1 MSLPRIP
8 DLKEI
13 NAMSTSISSAVKG
26 LHLNLDRAGDWVA
39 PLVLRVFLAW
49 EFLESGLEKF
59 NGQNWFADIQ
69 QRFPFPFDHIP
80 ATLNWELS
88 MWAELIFSMTLL
100 LGLGTRFSALSLMVV
115 TLVATAAIHWPA
127 DWHTL
132 SELAQ
137 GYAISNKGYG
147 NFKLPLI
154 YLVAFTPLLLSGGG
168 KLSIDALLARF
179 IWRR

>member
-1 MSLPRIP
+1 
-8 DLKEI
+8 
-13 NAMSTSISSAVKG
+13 MSTSISSAVKG

-49 EFLESGLEKF
+49 EFFESGLEKF
-59 NGQNWFADIQ
+59 NGQNWFSDILE
-69 QRFPFPFDHIP
+69 RFPFPFDHLP
-80 ATLNWELS
+80 AALNWELS

-168 KLSIDALLARF
+168 KLSIDALLNR
-179 IWRR
+179 WRR

>member
-1 MSLPRIP
+1 MTTAL
-8 DLKEI
+8 
-13 NAMSTSISSAVKG
+13 SSAVKG
-26 LHLNLDRAGDWVA
+26 LHWNLDRAGQWLA
-39 PLVLRVFLAW
+39 PLTLRLFIAW
-49 EFLESGLEKF
+49 EFFESGLEKF
-59 NGQNWFADIQ
+59 NGQNWFEDIQ
-69 QRFPFPFDHIP
+69 ERFPFPFDHLP

-88 MWAELIFSMTLL
+88 MWAELVFSMTLL

-154 YLVAFTPLLLSGGG
+154 YLVAFMPLLLSGGG
-168 KLSIDALLARF
+168 KLSIDALLARYF
-179 IWRR
+179 WRR

>member
-1 MSLPRIP
+1 
-8 DLKEI
+8 
-13 NAMSTSISSAVKG
+13 
-26 LHLNLDRAGDWVA
+26 
-39 PLVLRVFLAW
+39 
-49 EFLESGLEKF
+49 
-59 NGQNWFADIQ
+59 
-69 QRFPFPFDHIP
+69 
-80 ATLNWELS
+80 
-88 MWAELIFSMTLL
+88 MTLL

-168 KLSIDALLARF
+168 KLSIDALLARLF
-179 IWRR
+179 WRR